1 MPPTETVERGST
13 RDAAVPE
20 KRPPAPGVGPTPE
33 AAVPETRS
41 ADAGQPLWIPI
52 SIIALGALITVAW
65 VGGLVA
71 LAWWLIR
78 TVPL

>member
-13 RDAAVPE
+13 PD
-20 KRPPAPGVGPTPE
+20 

-41 ADAGQPLWIPI
+41 ADAGLQPWILI
-52 SIIALGALITVAW
+52 VVIALGALITVAW
-65 VGGLVA
+65 VGALVA
-71 LAWWLIR
+71 LAWWLIP

>member
-1 MPPTETVERGST
+1 MPPTETVERGAA

-20 KRPPAPGVGPTPE
+20 KPPPEPGVGPMPE

-41 ADAGQPLWIPI
+41 ADAGLPLWTPI
-52 SIIALGALITVAW
+52 SIIALGALITVGW
-65 VGGLVA
+65 VGALVA
-71 LAWWLIR
+71 LAWWLIG

>member
-1 MPPTETVERGST
+1 MPPTQTSDRLTPEAT
-13 RDAAVPE
+13 VPE
-20 KRPPAPGVGPTPE
+20 THPPEPGVGPTSE
-33 AAVPETRS
+33 AAGPETRS
-41 ADAGQPLWIPI
+41 ADAGQPLWILI

-65 VGGLVA
+65 VGALVA